1 MASNGSWLLLVVLMA
16 ILALNGH
23 PGFECPLV
31 LLTVLNGG
39 SADSSIR

>member
-1 MASNGSWLLLVVLMA
+1 MASSGSWLILVVLMA
-16 ILALNGH
+16 ILALNGLV
-23 PGFECPLV
+23 LV